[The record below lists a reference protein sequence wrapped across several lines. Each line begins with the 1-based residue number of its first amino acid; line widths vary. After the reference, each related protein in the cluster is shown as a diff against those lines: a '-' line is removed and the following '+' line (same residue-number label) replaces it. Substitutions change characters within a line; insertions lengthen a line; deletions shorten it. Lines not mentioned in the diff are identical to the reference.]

1 MNDQHFIKQLNQ
13 AGVTFDAGL
22 SEQELTEIEAFYD
35 FRFPAEIRTF
45 LKCAYPTADGF
56 FPYRE
61 RTTENL
67 ARFLTFQEEIIE
79 AFRFDFEENGLTVPG
94 LDEGLSD
101 EEYFSQLL
109 LLLQKSPRL
118 IPFYAHRCF
127 FDGMDGMPI
136 ISFWQPT
143 DCIIYGIDFAD
154 YLQVEF
160 LEKELQDCD
169 PEALLKNTGIWKYL
183 IG

>member
-1 MNDQHFIKQLNQ
+1 MNNQQIIEQLKQ
-13 AGVTFDAGL
+13 AGLTFDAGL
-22 SEQELTEIEAFYD
+22 SEQELAEIEAFYA
-35 FRFPAEIRTF
+35 FRFPAEVRAF
-45 LKCAYPTADGF
+45 LKCAYPTSEGF

-61 RTTENL
+61 RTAENL
-67 ARFLTFQEEIIE
+67 TRFLSFQEEIIE
-79 AFRFDFEENGLTVPG
+79 AFRFDFEENELTVPG
-94 LDEGLSD
+94 LDDALSD
-101 EEYFSQLL
+101 EDYFSQLL
-109 LLLQKSPRL
+109 LLLQNSPGL

-160 LEKELQDCD
+160 LEKEPLDCD
-169 PEALLKNTGIWKYL
+169 PQALLNNTGIWKYL